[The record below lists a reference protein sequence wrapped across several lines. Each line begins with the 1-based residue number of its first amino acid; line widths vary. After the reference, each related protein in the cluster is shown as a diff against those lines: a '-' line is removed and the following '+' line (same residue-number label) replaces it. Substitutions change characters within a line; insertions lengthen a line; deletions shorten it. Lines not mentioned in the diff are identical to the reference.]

1 MEKRIILW
9 LRRQVRAAHA
19 KGVVLGLSGG
29 LDSCVTAVLAKKA
42 LGAKHVLALLLPCHS
57 QKRDSL
63 DAKRVALEFGIATK
77 TVDLSKAYDALLK
90 VLPAADRITQANI
103 RPRLRMIA
111 LYYFA
116 RKMNYLVCGTSNKSE
131 VVAGYFTKFGDGAS
145 DILPIGSLLKTQ
157 VRRLA
162 VELGIPQWIID
173 KAPTAGLW
181 PGQTDE
187 GEMGI
192 TYAELDE
199 VITRFEKKQPQRL
212 SKEKVD
218 RVRKLIRCSEH
229 KRRKAACF
237 IP

>member
-1 MEKRIILW
+1 MEAKIVRW
-9 LRRQVRAAHA
+9 LRKQVKAAHA
-19 KGVVLGLSGG
+19 RGVVLGLSGG

-42 LGAKHVLALLLPCHS
+42 LGAKHVLALVLPCHS
-57 QKRDSL
+57 HKQDAA
-63 DAKRVALEFGIATK
+63 DAKLCARKFGIATK
-77 TVDLSKAYDALLK
+77 TVDLSKAYDALVK
-90 VLPAADRITQANI
+90 AFPAADRMTQANI

-145 DILPIGSLLKTQ
+145 DILPIGGLLKTQ
-157 VRRLA
+157 VRELA
-162 VELGIPQWIID
+162 VELGIPQGIID

-192 TYAELDE
+192 TYTELDE
-199 VITRFEKKQPQRL
+199 IITRFEKKQPQRL
-212 SKEKVD
+212 SKAKVD